1 MYSPGVADT
10 TIKITDEVRDRLR
23 ILAKERGTSTRNVV
37 ETLIAQS
44 PTNAE
49 REERTAR
56 ALAYVRTN
64 LCPNLS
70 NDDVARAQQWH
81 ADIAAGRLGDRR

>member
-1 MYSPGVADT
+1 MADT

-37 ETLIAQS
+37 ESLIAQV
-44 PTNAE
+44 PTNAD
-49 REERTAR
+49 RAERTAR

-64 LCPNLS
+64 LCPDLS
-70 NDDVARAQQWH
+70 DDEVARAQQWR
-81 ADIAAGRLGDRR
+81 ADIAAGRLGGRR